1 MSEASAYALFKDNK
15 LSVITFSTKDASFAI
30 PLQQVLYI
38 EKDVKRNIQLD
49 ELNSFNHEVIT
60 YQNSTVEL
68 YDFNKLIGAQDHHSR
83 MLELIQELD
92 DFTHAYS
99 NWVEHIE
106 LSIKSG
112 ANAGAPPQKAID
124 FIKWAEHY
132 SNTNSNTELV
142 EVINALVAPARELHK
157 ELDRI
162 CQLISHAEQAT
173 TLLKRTLESSFKTL
187 LNHIQ
192 QAKERAEN
200 SIRPIILFVEHDE
213 GRVSA
218 LRLDNIQDIVNYD
231 WNNFSLDSSSEGL
244 MKQHQEDYHIE
255 GFLRNDDKAP
265 LMLINCKTE
274 TAQLPCK
281 KAPMAQSA

>member
-1 MSEASAYALFKDNK
+1 MSEESAYALFKDNK

-49 ELNSFNHEVIT
+49 ELESFNHEVIT
-60 YQNSTVEL
+60 YQHSTVEL

-83 MLELIQELD
+83 MVELIQELD
-92 DFTHAYS
+92 DYANAYT
-99 NWVEHIE
+99 NWFEHME
-106 LSIKSG
+106 LSIQS
-112 ANAGAPPQKAID
+112 NSSAGTMPAKAAD

-132 SNTNSNTELV
+132 SSTNSNTELV
-142 EVINALVAPARELHK
+142 EVINALVAPGRELHK
-157 ELDRI
+157 ELERI
-162 CQLISHAEQAT
+162 GQLVSHTEQAT
-173 TLLKRTLESSFKTL
+173 ALLKRTNESSLKTL

-231 WNNFSLDSSSEGL
+231 WNNFSLDASSEGL
-244 MKQHQEDYHIE
+244 MKQHQEEYHIE
-255 GFLRNDDKAP
+255 GFLRNNDKAP
-265 LMLINCKTE
+265 LMLLNCKTE

-281 KAPMAQSA
+281 QAALAESA